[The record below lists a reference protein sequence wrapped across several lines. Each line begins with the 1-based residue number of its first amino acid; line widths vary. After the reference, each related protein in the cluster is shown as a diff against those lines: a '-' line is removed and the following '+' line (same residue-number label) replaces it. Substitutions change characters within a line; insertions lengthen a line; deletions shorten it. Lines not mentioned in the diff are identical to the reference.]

1 MTKHLTA
8 TAMLVGALA
17 ANIAF
22 LGLGWTFD
30 YPDVLHHP
38 SADVLAAYRDHQG
51 AVMGWFA
58 LLAFGAGLMA
68 PMAIGV
74 RHITTGRYAGPALVV
89 GVLAALAQVA
99 GLSRWLL
106 VVPTLAWQAADPT
119 RATEATD
126 RFELVGAVLGTGLGE
141 AVGYLLTG
149 AWTLLVLTSLTRRPP
164 RWFLALGGA
173 AAALVLSG
181 VLIPLQVP
189 GTDLANLLGYVL
201 WSVWLLAFA
210 VIVWRPARGSA
221 RGMNSPR
228 VGYGQV

>member
-1 MTKHLTA
+1 MPKHLTA
-8 TAMLVGALA
+8 AAMAIGAIA

-22 LGLGWTFD
+22 IGLGSTFD

-38 SADVLAAYRDHQG
+38 SAEVLAAYRDHQG

-74 RHITTGRYAGPALVV
+74 RRLTAGRYAGPALVV
-89 GVLAALAQVA
+89 GVLAAVAQVA

-106 VVPTLAWQAADPT
+106 VVPTLARQAQDPA
-119 RATEATD
+119 RASEATD
-126 RFELVGAVLGTGLGE
+126 RFELVGKVLGTGLGE
-141 AVGYLLTG
+141 TGGYLLTA
-149 AWTLLVLTSLTRRPP
+149 AWTVLVLASLTRRPP
-164 RWFLALGGA
+164 RWFVWLGVA

-181 VLIPLQVP
+181 VLVPLHVP
-189 GTDLANLLGYVL
+189 GTDAANFVGYVL

-210 VIVWRPARGSA
+210 VIVWRPTWSRRERRYAMLTA
-221 RGMNSPR
+221 
-228 VGYGQV
+228 

>member
-22 LGLGWTFD
+22 LGLGSTFD

-58 LLAFGAGLMA
+58 LLAFGAALMA

-74 RHITTGRYAGPALVV
+74 RRITTGRYAGPALVV
-89 GVLAALAQVA
+89 GVLAALVQVA

-141 AVGYLLTG
+141 TVGYLLTG
-149 AWTLLVLTSLTRRPP
+149 AWTLLVLASLTRRPP
-164 RWFLALGGA
+164 RWFLALGAA

-181 VLIPLQVP
+181 MLIPLQVP

-210 VIVWRPARGSA
+210 VIVWRPSRGGA

-228 VGYGQV
+228 VGYEQV